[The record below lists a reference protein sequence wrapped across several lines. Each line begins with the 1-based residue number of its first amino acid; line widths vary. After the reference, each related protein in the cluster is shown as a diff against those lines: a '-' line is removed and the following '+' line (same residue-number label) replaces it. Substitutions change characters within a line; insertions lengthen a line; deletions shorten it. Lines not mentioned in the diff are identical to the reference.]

1 MVGSWFSSCL
11 SSKNH
16 YDTLNVKRDASVEEI
31 KARFRK
37 LSLETHPDLAASQN
51 NNNHDNNTTSCE
63 RTQDALKRENA
74 ERFKQISHAA
84 SILTSKTKR
93 EMYDLELELQ
103 RFTPNVLN
111 EPRGSSLFHA
121 RPPRPR
127 VKNGQQQ
134 TATTGFQIFLEQVF
148 RPRNMI
154 LGSVAIYAF
163 VSYFSANNI
172 NNKQRRMLMERQPGV
187 AERVE
192 AWKNPQTGQWEQPA
206 PWDPVYRN
214 LKPKL
219 ELVPREQVRS
229 RTR

>member
-1 MVGSWFSSCL
+1 MVGGSWL
-11 SSKNH
+11 SSSLSLKKNH

-37 LSLETHPDLAASQN
+37 LSLETHPDTAHN
-51 NNNHDNNTTSCE
+51 NNSNITVTGE
-63 RTQDALKRENA
+63 QAQEALKKQNA

-84 SILTSKTKR
+84 SILTNKTKR
-93 EMYDLELELQ
+93 EMYDLELERK
-103 RFTPNVLN
+103 RFTTPSVLN
-111 EPRGSSLFHA
+111 EQRGSSLFHA
-121 RPPRPR
+121 RPRPSGR
-127 VKNGQQQ
+127 HHQQ
-134 TATTGFQIFLEQVF
+134 ASAGFQIFLEQVF

-163 VSYFSANNI
+163 VRYVSANQDDD
-172 NNKQRRMLMERQPGV
+172 NKRRMRMEPRPGV

-206 PWDPVYRN
+206 PWDPVYRS